1 MISLSNY
8 RHLNCKR
15 LQFLCLKSM
24 EFDLRHFAHIEL
36 NIFENFD
43 KLLILTRKFQK
54 NSCIDRGF
62 CVLYEYAIH
71 IEERC
76 VASLFDYKY
85 Y

>member
-8 RHLNCKR
+8 RHLYCKR

-24 EFDLRHFAHIEL
+24 EFDFRHFAHIEL

-43 KLLILTRKFQK
+43 KNLMKILFFPKK
-54 NSCIDRGF
+54 SCIDKVF

-71 IEERC
+71 IEECC